1 MRSSAYAPIEAEGSI
16 PVATAVDSSSF
27 SSLATAKAKIDG
39 SNKQDQYENNED
51 GITITWEK
59 GEVQP
64 SEYRDKWFALAFL
77 LHLVGV
83 VGTAVALAPSA
94 LSAMGE
100 DNNSSNANEEYSSDA
115 DDVYGGDNKYSGST
129 GGAADNKYSGST
141 GGAASATEEAP
152 PKEFWIA
159 VGLIA
164 MFAAPALSLAALSV
178 MNRNPV
184 GLIKCSI
191 LFSIVLC
198 GISSALFM
206 AVSPLV
212 GVMYAVFAVCLFW
225 YYRRVQSR
233 IPYAACNLKAG
244 ILVLKTNL
252 GLGLVAIG
260 SMVCLVAYT
269 CGWSVG
275 FMGTMQQG
283 VMIDDSSYSSTNSQ
297 DQGSDLSALGGFIG
311 FLFVLSF
318 YWTHQVFQNIVR
330 TTVSGV
336 VGTVSVLASSIM
348 MTQLTL
354 RNLYINY

>member
-59 GEVQP
+59 GEIQP

-77 LHLVGV
+77 LHLVAV
-83 VGTAVALAPSA
+83 IVTAVAFAPSAA

-100 DNNSSNANEEYSSDA
+100 DNNSSIANEEYSSDA
-115 DDVYGGDNKYSGST
+115 DDLYGGDNKYSG
-129 GGAADNKYSGST
+129 
-141 GGAASATEEAP
+141 AASDTEEAP

-260 SMVCLVAYT
+260 SMVCLVAYSFL
-269 CGWSVG
+269 WSLG
-275 FMGTMQQG
+275 FMGTMMQQG
-283 VMIDDSSYSSTNSQ
+283 VMIDDSAYSSTNSQ
-297 DQGSDLSALGGFIG
+297 DQGSDISALGGFIG
-311 FLFVLSF
+311 FLFLLSF

-336 VGTVSVLASSIM
+336 VGTVSVLASSIIDDP
-348 MTQLTL
+348 TYSSEFVYKLLTSHFL
-354 RNLYINY
+354 FLVVVLPN

>member
-1 MRSSAYAPIEAEGSI
+1 
-16 PVATAVDSSSF
+16 
-27 SSLATAKAKIDG
+27 
-39 SNKQDQYENNED
+39 
-51 GITITWEK
+51 
-59 GEVQP
+59 
-64 SEYRDKWFALAFL
+64 
-77 LHLVGV
+77 
-83 VGTAVALAPSA
+83 
-94 LSAMGE
+94 
-100 DNNSSNANEEYSSDA
+100 
-115 DDVYGGDNKYSGST
+115 
-129 GGAADNKYSGST
+129 
-141 GGAASATEEAP
+141 
-152 PKEFWIA
+152 
-159 VGLIA
+159 
-164 MFAAPALSLAALSV
+164 
-178 MNRNPV
+178 
-184 GLIKCSI
+184 
-191 LFSIVLC
+191 
-198 GISSALFM
+198 M

-252 GLGLVAIG
+252 GLGLVVIG
-260 SMVCLVAYT
+260 SLLCLVAYM
-269 CGWSVG
+269 CMWSVG

-311 FLFVLSF
+311 FLFLLSF